1 VYRTSVREVVGVFT
15 VLFVYAVSFLAS
27 GTGTPMA
34 TGLGTSTYNTPR
46 ARTFSELKRDVAS
59 YVMMPDQG
67 EALVAAGVG
76 LNNAIRKLN
85 ARAWK
90 WSITYTDITLAAGTY
105 DYTLPNDF
113 KDVYAMSYLD
123 TSGNP
128 SDHLGYMQAKE
139 FEQTF
144 KSSAVQVSPS
154 VATVINAKSSL
165 ILSLN
170 YAPNADFIA
179 SKPTARVRYFKRLPI
194 LVSESDR
201 PDVYGEVENFLT
213 WSGRTYVSSIYDPAK
228 MKHAQLETAMAFQD
242 LVADDNETG
251 YRDWPEDY

>member
-1 VYRTSVREVVGVFT
+1 
-15 VLFVYAVSFLAS
+15 
-27 GTGTPMA
+27 MA

-85 ARAWK
+85 ARVWK
-90 WSITYTDITLAAGTY
+90 WSITYTDITLEVGTY

-113 KDVYAMSYLD
+113 KDVYAMSFWD
-123 TSGNP
+123 SDGNP
-128 SDHLGYMQAKE
+128 SRHLGYMQAKE

-144 KSSAVQVSPS
+144 PASAVGTPTF
-154 VATVINAKSSL
+154 ATVINAKNSLLLSFNDAPSSDFISSL
-165 ILSLN
+165 
-170 YAPNADFIA
+170 
-179 SKPTARVRYFKRLPI
+179 PTVRVRYYKRLTT
-194 LVSESDR
+194 LASDSDR

-213 WSGRTYVSSIYDPAK
+213 WSAKSYVASVYDPQK
-228 MKHAQLETAMAFQD
+228 TKYAQIETAMALQD

-251 YRDWPEDY
+251 YRDWPEGY